1 MIKSQNCKNVEL
13 HNVESELLEIPYV
26 ASANDNHSQ
35 MVATPA
41 LALVLV

>member
-1 MIKSQNCKNVEL
+1 MQRTTFVDFEF
-13 HNVESELLEIPYV
+13 LEIPYV
-26 ASANDNHSQ
+26 ASVNDYHSQ